1 MVAFLRD
8 LEKTARQNDSWLCVG
23 LDPDG
28 TVEDVFDFNQRIIS
42 ATLDLVC
49 CFKVNTA
56 FYEARGPSGL
66 DALIKTVEYIKEF
79 VRVPVIVDAKRADVA
94 HSSKAHAK
102 YVYEIVGGD
111 AVTVSPYMGL
121 DAIEPFIERRNKGVF
136 ILCKT
141 SNAGAAE
148 IQNLSCAE
156 PLYQVV
162 AKKALEWN
170 IHGNLGFVVGA
181 TQGSELEA
189 VRGIVG
195 EEVPLLIPGVGS
207 QGGDLQ
213 KAVTSGMNAQGRM
226 GIIAVSRD
234 VIFAQSPHKMAAQF
248 RNDINACRADSG
260 GRQGV

>member
-28 TVEDVFDFNQRIIS
+28 TVDDIFDFNQRIIS

-66 DALIKTVEYIKEF
+66 NALIKTVEYVKEF
-79 VRVPVIVDAKRADVA
+79 VRVPIIVDAKRADVA

-102 YVYEIVGGD
+102 YVFEIVGGD

-156 PLYQVV
+156 PLYEVV

-170 IHGNLGFVVGA
+170 VHGNLGIVAGA
-181 TQGSELEA
+181 TKGSELKT

-195 EEVPLLIPGVGS
+195 EDIPLLIPGVGS
-207 QGGDLQ
+207 QGGNLQ
-213 KAVTSGMNAQGRM
+213 AAVTSGMNAQGRL

-234 VIFAQSPHKMAAQF
+234 VIFAPSPHKMATAF
-248 RNDINACRADSG
+248 RNEINTYRGSIETLTL
-260 GRQGV
+260 

>member
-1 MVAFLRD
+1 MVAFVRD
-8 LEKTARQNDSWLCVG
+8 LEKTARLNDSWLCVG

-28 TVEDVFDFNQRIIS
+28 TVDDVFDFNQSIIS

-56 FYEARGPSGL
+56 FYEARGPAGVE
-66 DALIKTVEYIKEF
+66 ALINTVQYIKEF
-79 VRVPVIVDAKRADVA
+79 VRVPVIVDAKRADIA

-102 YVYEIVGGD
+102 YVYEIIGGD
-111 AVTVSPYMGL
+111 AVTVYPYMGL
-121 DAIEPFIERRNKGVF
+121 DAIEPFLERRNKGVF
-136 ILCKT
+136 VLCKT

-156 PLYQVV
+156 PLYQIV

-170 IHGNLGFVVGA
+170 TRGNLGFVVGA
-181 TQGSELEA
+181 TQAPELKA
-189 VRGIVG
+189 IRSIAG
-195 EEVPLLIPGVGS
+195 EDVPLLIPGVGS

-213 KAVTSGMNAQGRM
+213 TAVRSGMNADGRM

-234 VIFAQSPHKMAAQF
+234 VIFAKSPHKMATEL
-248 RNDINACRADSG
+248 RNEINKYRPA
-260 GRQGV
+260 

>member
-1 MVAFLRD
+1 MVAFLRA

-28 TVEDVFDFNQRIIS
+28 TVDDIFDFNQRIIS

-66 DALIKTVEYIKEF
+66 DALIKTVEYVKEF
-79 VRVPVIVDAKRADVA
+79 VRVPIIVDAKRADVA

-102 YVYEIVGGD
+102 YVFEIVGGD
-111 AVTVSPYMGL
+111 AVTVSPYMGR

-136 ILCKT
+136 VLCKT

-170 IHGNLGFVVGA
+170 IHGNLGIVAGA
-181 TQGSELEA
+181 TQGSELKT

-195 EEVPLLIPGVGS
+195 EDIPLLIPGVGS
-207 QGGDLQ
+207 QGGNLQ
-213 KAVTSGMNAQGRM
+213 AAVTSGMNAQGRM

-234 VIFAQSPHKMAAQF
+234 VIFAPSPHKMATAL
-248 RNDINACRADSG
+248 RNEINTYRGSIETLTL
-260 GRQGV
+260 

>member
-1 MVAFLRD
+1 MARWMIFLISTSVSSALRSIS
-8 LEKTARQNDSWLCVG
+8 LLFQGQYGVLRSARPFGVGRAYQDSG
-23 LDPDG
+23 
-28 TVEDVFDFNQRIIS
+28 
-42 ATLDLVC
+42 VC
-49 CFKVNTA
+49 Q
-56 FYEARGPSGL
+56 
-66 DALIKTVEYIKEF
+66 EF
-79 VRVPVIVDAKRADVA
+79 VRVPIIVDAKRADVA

-102 YVYEIVGGD
+102 YVFEIVGGD

-170 IHGNLGFVVGA
+170 IHGNLGIVAGA
-181 TQGSELEA
+181 TQGGELKT

-195 EEVPLLIPGVGS
+195 EDVRSSS
-207 QGGDLQ
+207 QGRITGSIFKRQ
-213 KAVTSGMNAQGRM
+213 
-226 GIIAVSRD
+226 SRL
-234 VIFAQSPHKMAAQF
+234 
-248 RNDINACRADSG
+248 G
-260 GRQGV
+260 

>member
-28 TVEDVFDFNQRIIS
+28 TVDDVFDFNQRIIS

-56 FYEARGPSGL
+56 FYEARGPLGL
-66 DALIKTVEYIKEF
+66 DALMKTVQYIKEF

-102 YVYEIVGGD
+102 YVYEVVGGD

-141 SNAGAAE
+141 SNAGASE
-148 IQNLSCAE
+148 MPYLSCTE
-156 PLYQVV
+156 PRYQVV

-170 IHGNLGFVVGA
+170 IHGNLGLVVGA

-213 KAVTSGMNAQGRM
+213 KAVTSGMNAHGRM

-248 RNDINACRADSG
+248 RNDINACRANSG

>member
-1 MVAFLRD
+1 

-28 TVEDVFDFNQRIIS
+28 SVDDIFDFNQRIIS

-56 FYEARGPSGL
+56 FYEARGPLGL
-66 DALIKTVEYIKEF
+66 EALIKTVEYIKEF
-79 VRVPVIVDAKRADVA
+79 VRVPIIVDAKRADVA

-111 AVTVSPYMGL
+111 AVTVNPYMGL

-170 IHGNLGFVVGA
+170 VHGNLGIVAGA
-181 TQGSELEA
+181 TQGGELKT

-195 EEVPLLIPGVGS
+195 EDMPLLIPGVGS
-207 QGGDLQ
+207 QGGNLQ
-213 KAVTSGMNAQGRM
+213 GAVTSGMNAQGRL

-234 VIFAQSPHKMAAQF
+234 VIFSPSPHKMATAL
-248 RNDINACRADSG
+248 RNEINTYRG
-260 GRQGV
+260 TIETLTL

>member
-1 MVAFLRD
+1 LRD
-8 LEKTARQNDSWLCVG
+8 LEKTAHRNDSWLCVG

-28 TVEDVFDFNQRIIS
+28 TVDDVFDFNQRIIS

-56 FYEARGPSGL
+56 FYESRGPSGL
-66 DALIKTVEYIKEF
+66 DALIKTVQYIKDF

-136 ILCKT
+136 VLCKT

-148 IQNLSCAE
+148 IQNLLCAE

-170 IHGNLGFVVGA
+170 IHRNLGCVVGA
-181 TQGSELEA
+181 TQGGEIEA

-195 EEVPLLIPGVGS
+195 EDIPLLIPGVGS

-248 RNDINACRADSG
+248 RNDINACRAGSG
-260 GRQGV
+260 GRQEV